1 MIFSSFDKATD
12 NTNFAHAVQVK
23 PPLGRHLQKALLALL
38 LECPCCMAPSFHGA
52 TDPLRSL
59 SLWGISNRRYPVD
72 PSGSQWTVSL
82 KPQTRLALTC
92 LNNICQRCG

>member
-59 SLWGISNRRYPVD
+59 SLFGISNRRYPVEWISVD
-72 PSGSQWTVSL
+72 CVFKTANKTG
-82 KPQTRLALTC
+82 
-92 LNNICQRCG
+92 LNMP